1 MREDFVAAHRFSLVV
16 ARGGSSP
23 DVAHRLLIVV
33 AALVVKH
40 RLSSCGIR
48 TWLLQGMWNPPGPGI
63 EPVSPAL
70 AGRFLTTEPPGRSS
84 LCFHLYPS
92 ISVFLFDWKAVLRS
106 SQSAAAAFRVTCAQQ
121 RCNSLLGV
129 CLVQVCTG
137 FVLFLLYKHLF
148 YTVSSFPRLK
158 GGSGRQM
165 HAAQLCDNQN
175 LAIRSSE

>member
-92 ISVFLFDWKAVLRS
+92 ISVFLFDRK
-106 SQSAAAAFRVTCAQQ
+106 SAEVIP
-121 RCNSLLGV
+121 V
-129 CLVQVCTG
+129 CSCRLPCYVCSA
-137 FVLFLLYKHLF
+137 K
-148 YTVSSFPRLK
+148 
-158 GGSGRQM
+158 M
-165 HAAQLCDNQN
+165 
-175 LAIRSSE
+175 